1 MTAITGSAQKIA
13 DEFVRAWLGGDINKA
28 MSFVSEDIVCE
39 APNGRFQGLD
49 RYRQFLEPFTNTL
62 ISSTVIGVL
71 GDDTH
76 AATVYT
82 TETPFAKDFRGIDY
96 LTVENGK
103 ITHAISVFDRSPL
116 IQTGGNPQH

>member
-13 DEFVRAWLGGDINKA
+13 DEFVRAWLGGDVDKA
-28 MSFVSEDIVCE
+28 LSFVTEDIVCE
-39 APNGRFQGLD
+39 APNGRFEGLE
-49 RYRQFLEPFTNTL
+49 RYRLFLEPFTRAL
-62 ISSTVIGVL
+62 ISSTVIDVL
-71 GDDTH
+71 GDDIH

-103 ITHAISVFDRSPL
+103 ITHVISVFDLSPL
-116 IQTGGNPQH
+116 IQAGGNPQH

>member
-1 MTAITGSAQKIA
+1 MTAITGSTQKIA
-13 DEFVRAWLGGDINKA
+13 DEFVRAWLGGDVDKA
-28 MSFVSEDIVCE
+28 MSFVSPDIVCE
-39 APNGRFQGLD
+39 APNGRFEGLE
-49 RYRQFLEPFTNTL
+49 RYRQFLQPFTSTL
-62 ISSTVIGVL
+62 ISSRVIGVL

-103 ITHAISVFDRSPL
+103 VTHVISVFDLSPV
-116 IQTGGNPQH
+116 IKAGGNPQH

>member
-13 DEFVRAWLGGDINKA
+13 DEFVRAWLGGDVDKA
-28 MSFVSEDIVCE
+28 MSFLSEDVVCE
-39 APNGRFQGLD
+39 APNGRFEGLE
-49 RYRQFLEPFTNTL
+49 RYRQFLEPFTSAL
-62 ISSTVIGVL
+62 ISSTVIDVL

-82 TETPFAKDFRGIDY
+82 TETPFAKDFRGVDY

-103 ITHAISVFDRSPL
+103 IIHVISVFDLSPS
-116 IQTGGNPQH
+116 IRAGRDPQH

>member
-1 MTAITGSAQKIA
+1 MTAITGSTQKIA
-13 DEFVRAWLGGDINKA
+13 DEFVRAWLGGDVDKA
-28 MSFVSEDIVCE
+28 MSFVSPDIVCE
-39 APNGRFQGLD
+39 APNGRFEGLE
-49 RYRQFLEPFTNTL
+49 RYRQFLQPFTSAL
-62 ISSTVIGVL
+62 ISSRVIGVL

-103 ITHAISVFDRSPL
+103 ITHVISVFDLSPV
-116 IQTGGNPQH
+116 IKAGGNPQH